1 MLPNK
6 RSFLFWGWATATQR
20 LNFFV
25 PHLGCRRML
34 PELGQEGQEFSC
46 IWKKKKEK
54 DTTSGINVHNA
65 HIPAEVLLLKS
76 AFFIYCSPGLIKPRL
91 FNFQNR
97 GLQPSLS
104 PPGLEELCGCFCLK
118 FTQWHS
124 HKLPIL
130 RLLCSRC
137 SRFCR
142 VVHKCLTSAWEL
154 LCLYIYTG
162 HPMVTELLQHLQFIT
177 RKTIL
182 GSRAFLV
189 FIGLA
194 CVFIQ
199 L

>member
-1 MLPNK
+1 ML
-6 RSFLFWGWATATQR
+6 S
-20 LNFFV
+20 
-25 PHLGCRRML
+25 
-34 PELGQEGQEFSC
+34 ELGQEGQEFSC
-46 IWKKKKEK
+46 IWKKNKKKTPPRELMC
-54 DTTSGINVHNA
+54 TMHTSQQRCCFWSQHSSSIC
-65 HIPAEVLLLKS
+65 
-76 AFFIYCSPGLIKPRL
+76 CSPGLIKPRL
-91 FNFQNR
+91 FNSQNR
-97 GLQPSLS
+97 GLQPWLS

-124 HKLPIL
+124 HNLPIL
-130 RLLCSRC
+130 RLVRSRC

-154 LCLYIYTG
+154 HCLYMHAG
-162 HPMVTELLQHLQFIT
+162 HPMVSELLQHLQFIT